1 MKTRFVASV
10 LLFAGRAGAAPQH
23 ATVPCEVLTPV
34 LDAQHTVAT
43 APAPDGKSY
52 PVFRAAPASQLLEGV
67 RHELDG
73 SFAQQAL
80 RLDRYARNLI
90 TTRRE
95 KARASVEE
103 WLTAPMYL
111 LMSTEE
117 GGFARFGFWLEDAA
131 GKRTLVKAGYVDL
144 VISQRSI
151 DSGDFEE
158 IFPHELGHLV
168 LKALTGGFASG
179 QSRKMHQSMAVTD
192 YATAFDEG
200 HAEHF
205 QALARD
211 ATANPYLR
219 KVASGTGPTDLELLW
234 LSAADAQL
242 RTDGVKRNLFI
253 HSKPLPAIALD
264 PNPDLYR
271 VFVEAETSTAF
282 VPTELKT
289 GQGMM
294 ASEGVIATL
303 FYRIVNDAQL
313 RGHYR
318 EASFYQ
324 SFLRQD
330 SSAPENAITPYENA
344 NLKLFAAMAE
354 LGGADRP
361 PMIALVERYAKL
373 FPDEAKQIYGLFV
386 ETTWGATV
394 SQQLALELERAA
406 SDGGRGDMAAFR
418 QDRPFPLLDATIAQ
432 VVDGKRALDA
442 NLGPELWIVNTD
454 FRIAGAMWSTDRN
467 LPLTMNL
474 NTATEAE
481 LMTIRGME
489 LRTAR
494 GIVNARRVRGFFQ
507 SIDELSTVL
516 PSELVGRFRSMAEQ
530 MKQIGPYPRD

>member
-34 LDAQHTVAT
+34 LNAQHTVAT

-179 QSRKMHQSMAVTD
+179 QSRKMHRRLTRGTRSIFRHWRETRLQIRICERSQV
-192 YATAFDEG
+192 EP
-200 HAEHF
+200 
-205 QALARD
+205 ARLIS
-211 ATANPYLR
+211 NC
-219 KVASGTGPTDLELLW
+219 SG
-234 LSAADAQL
+234 SVQ
-242 RTDGVKRNLFI
+242 RTLN
-253 HSKPLPAIALD
+253 
-264 PNPDLYR
+264 
-271 VFVEAETSTAF
+271 
-282 VPTELKT
+282 
-289 GQGMM
+289 
-294 ASEGVIATL
+294 
-303 FYRIVNDAQL
+303 
-313 RGHYR
+313 
-318 EASFYQ
+318 
-324 SFLRQD
+324 
-330 SSAPENAITPYENA
+330 SAP
-344 NLKLFAAMAE
+344 
-354 LGGADRP
+354 
-361 PMIALVERYAKL
+361 
-373 FPDEAKQIYGLFV
+373 
-386 ETTWGATV
+386 
-394 SQQLALELERAA
+394 
-406 SDGGRGDMAAFR
+406 
-418 QDRPFPLLDATIAQ
+418 
-432 VVDGKRALDA
+432 
-442 NLGPELWIVNTD
+442 
-454 FRIAGAMWSTDRN
+454 
-467 LPLTMNL
+467 
-474 NTATEAE
+474 TA
-481 LMTIRGME
+481 
-489 LRTAR
+489 
-494 GIVNARRVRGFFQ
+494 
-507 SIDELSTVL
+507 
-516 PSELVGRFRSMAEQ
+516 
-530 MKQIGPYPRD
+530 